1 MRISSSLTALVFGLF
16 TLALNAAELTE
27 YSANYTASA
36 NGIKAKA
43 VRSLQRDELGLY
55 HLDNSLVAEF
65 AGRELASLKESSSF
79 LIQGLALQPQTYSYS
94 LQGIGREAKSI
105 RFDWNAQVAVS
116 AEDLD
121 SWMLPLQTNTQD
133 PLSYQAALQLKLENN
148 QRSELEWPIVNG
160 DKIEIQTFKIEGEE
174 SLDTAAGLV
183 ECVRLIRV
191 REDGASSTTIWLAK
205 NWAYLLTKIEQVNSS
220 GITIVLELESATVG
234 GIAVAN

>member
-220 GITIVLELESATVG
+220 GITIVLEL
-234 GIAVAN
+234 

>member
-1 MRISSSLTALVFGLF
+1 
-16 TLALNAAELTE
+16 
-27 YSANYTASA
+27 
-36 NGIKAKA
+36 
-43 VRSLQRDELGLY
+43 
-55 HLDNSLVAEF
+55 
-65 AGRELASLKESSSF
+65 
-79 LIQGLALQPQTYSYS
+79 
-94 LQGIGREAKSI
+94 
-105 RFDWNAQVAVS
+105 
-116 AEDLD
+116 
-121 SWMLPLQTNTQD
+121 MLPLQTNTQD